1 MRNCLCL
8 TISYVHTLPQK
19 PSPRIIAFFFK
30 ARNTIPMSNMN
41 EAPSLVFEALQI
53 LNRWKVDN
61 DKQINL
67 LNLPDMH
74 PRMLK
79 RLRRG
84 DQQLQEDH
92 DMLERMRCIFEI
104 DHSLQQMFPHNGEMA
119 DYWVT
124 TPNLQ
129 LQEQTPL
136 DVMLAHGTEGMQT
149 VTQQLNGANCW

>member
-1 MRNCLCL
+1 
-8 TISYVHTLPQK
+8 
-19 PSPRIIAFFFK
+19 
-30 ARNTIPMSNMN
+30 MN
-41 EAPSLVFEALQI
+41 EAPSLVFEALQV
-53 LNRWKVDN
+53 LSRWKVDS
-61 DKQINL
+61 DKQISL

-104 DHSLQQMFPHNGEMA
+104 DRSLQQMFPHNGEMA

-149 VTQQLNGANCW
+149 VTQQLNGATCW

>member
-1 MRNCLCL
+1 
-8 TISYVHTLPQK
+8 
-19 PSPRIIAFFFK
+19 
-30 ARNTIPMSNMN
+30 MSNMN

-53 LNRWKVDN
+53 LNRWKIEN
-61 DKQINL
+61 TEQINL
-67 LNLPDMH
+67 LKLPNMH

-92 DMLERMRCIFEI
+92 EMLERIRCIFDI
-104 DHSLQQMFPHNGEMA
+104 DRSLQQMFPHNGEMA

-124 TPNLQ
+124 TPNLH
-129 LQEQTPL
+129 LQEQRPL